1 MISATARYLQLLE
14 PANWSDVQSHL
25 TTLFDCAH
33 GNVLELGVRAGIST
47 TALLAGVEAR
57 GGHVWSVDRDDCSPV
72 WAGHAQ
78 WSFIQA
84 DSLETDR
91 IARAMGWPM
100 TTPADAI
107 ECLFIDTAHTEER
120 TIAELRA
127 WGGHVRPGGVILLH
141 DTDDSS
147 TYPGVRNAI
156 SVYCS
161 TRNLTPLYMP
171 GSYGLGVIRL

>member
-33 GNVLELGVRAGIST
+33 GAVLELGVRAGIST
-47 TALLAGVEAR
+47 TALLAGVEAH
-57 GGHVWSVDRDDCSPV
+57 GGHVWSVDRDDCAPV

-84 DSLETDR
+84 DSLDEAR
-91 IARAMGWPM
+91 IIV
-100 TTPADAI
+100 PAVLDV
-107 ECLFIDTAHTEER
+107 LWIDTEHTEER